1 MKNKYDMEINS
12 VKESGG
18 PEMRPVIPEYSG
30 RMKMEHSFMKFTLA
44 MPGNFLKSVFT
55 FNSACPCM

>member
-1 MKNKYDMEINS
+1 MEINS

>member
-1 MKNKYDMEINS
+1 MEINS

-30 RMKMEHSFMKFTLA
+30 RMNMGHSFVRFTHA
-44 MPGNFLKSVFT
+44 IPGNLLKSGFT
-55 FNSACPCM
+55 FNAVSPCM